1 MREVRGSLKGE
12 GLRVGVVVA
21 RFNQFVT
28 RRLLE
33 GALEALRL
41 HQVRE
46 EDITVVWVPGAFE
59 VPQAARQMAASG
71 QCDAVVCLGAVIRGE
86 TPHFDYVAAEA
97 AKGVSSVALT
107 TGVPVVFGIL
117 TTNDTQQAIDR
128 AGGKAGNK
136 GYDAAL
142 AALEMVSVMRQLQ
155 APAWEPSQG

>member
-1 MREVRGSLKGE
+1 MREVRGAPRGD

-21 RFNQFVT
+21 RFNHFIT

-41 HQVRE
+41 HQVEE

-71 QCDAVVCLGAVIRGE
+71 QYHAVVCLGAVIRGE

-97 AKGVSSVALT
+97 ARGVSSVALT
-107 TGVPVVFGIL
+107 TDVPMAFGIL

-128 AGGKAGNK
+128 AGGKMGNK
-136 GYDAAL
+136 GYDAAV
-142 AALEMVSVMRQLQ
+142 AALEMASVFHQLQ